1 MNAQTL
7 AGRMPAL
14 PGKLPILPRAQYNS
28 RSVAVFAVWRINLYS
43 ARRPAA
49 KKLEHSRYSKLS
61 VYVNLVRLDLKEI
74 FLMNNARTFL
84 KRRRSLWLAT
94 LAISFLTFPAF
105 YRTQAQNSE
114 PNEASLVIRSDQPGG
129 IINRNIQGQFA
140 EHLGRLIYEG
150 LWVGEDSPIPNTRGI
165 RNDVVAALKELRIP
179 VLRWPGGCFADEYHW
194 RDGIGPRDE
203 RPRRPNASWG
213 GVDTNAFGTH
223 EFMDLCE
230 MLGAEPYINGNLG
243 SGTPQEMMEW
253 IEYMTSDSDSTLAR
267 LRRQNGR
274 DKPWKVPY
282 FAVGNESWGCGGE
295 MRPEY
300 YADEYRRY
308 ATFIKNH
315 SGNRIQK
322 LAVGSHDDNYT
333 WTEVLMSRAAKY
345 MHGLSLHY
353 YTLPTGNWSRKG
365 SATEFVEKDW
375 HATLVRTLRMDE
387 FIQKHS
393 AIMDKYDPQKR
404 VGLLV
409 DEWGT
414 WYDSEPGKNL
424 GALYQQNTLRDAV
437 VAAINLNIFNKHSD
451 RVQMANIAQ
460 MVNVLQAM
468 VLTDKEKMV
477 LTPTY
482 HAFKMYKVHQGATLI
497 PTDLSAPQ
505 YEMDQASAPSVSVSA
520 SRDKDGKLHL
530 SLVNLDP
537 NRSAE
542 ITTKVT
548 GSTIRNIAGEVLT
561 ASAMNARN
569 TFDRP
574 NAIKPTP
581 FIGYKIQDSQL
592 ILSIPP
598 KSVVVLELQ

>member
-1 MNAQTL
+1 M
-7 AGRMPAL
+7 
-14 PGKLPILPRAQYNS
+14 
-28 RSVAVFAVWRINLYS
+28 
-43 ARRPAA
+43 
-49 KKLEHSRYSKLS
+49 
-61 VYVNLVRLDLKEI
+61 
-74 FLMNNARTFL
+74 
-84 KRRRSLWLAT
+84 
-94 LAISFLTFPAF
+94 LAICFLSFPIPHPA
-105 YRTQAQNSE
+105 QAQNPA
-114 PNEASLVIRSDQPGG
+114 PNKASLVLRADQPGAV
-129 IINRNIQGQFA
+129 INRNIYGQFA

-150 LWVGEDSPIPNTRGI
+150 LWVGENSSIPNTRGL
-165 RNDVVAALKELRIP
+165 RNDVVAALKDLSVP

-194 RDGIGPRDE
+194 RDGIGPRDQ

-230 MLGAEPYINGNLG
+230 MLGAEPYVNGNLG

-308 ATFIKNH
+308 ATFIKNY
-315 SGNRIQK
+315 SGNQVQK
-322 LAVGSHDDNYT
+322 LAVGSHDDNYN

-353 YTLPTGNWSRKG
+353 YTLPTSNWERKG
-365 SATEFVEKDW
+365 SATQFGEKEW
-375 HATLVRTLRMDE
+375 HATLVRTLRIDE
-387 FIQKHS
+387 FIKKHS
-393 AIMDKYDPQKR
+393 AIMDKYDSEKR

-437 VAAINLNIFNKHSD
+437 VAGINLNIFHSHCD
-451 RVQMANIAQ
+451 RVRMSNIAQ

-477 LTPTY
+477 MTPTY
-482 HAFKMYKVHQGATLI
+482 YVFKMYRVHQGATLI
-497 PTDLSAPQ
+497 PTDLNAPE
-505 YEMDQASAPSVSVSA
+505 YKVEQASVPSVSASA
-520 SRDKDGKLHL
+520 SRDKDGRLHL
-530 SLVNLDP
+530 SIVNLDP
-537 NRSAE
+537 NRPAE
-542 ITTKVT
+542 IETKV
-548 GSTIRNIAGEVLT
+548 SNLTIRNIKGEVLT
-561 ASAMNARN
+561 AAAMNAMN
-569 TFDRP
+569 TFDNP
-574 NAIKPTP
+574 NAIKPAP
-581 FIGYKIQDSQL
+581 FSGYKIQGSQV
-592 ILSIPP
+592 ILNIPP
-598 KSVVVLELQ
+598 MSVVVLEFQ